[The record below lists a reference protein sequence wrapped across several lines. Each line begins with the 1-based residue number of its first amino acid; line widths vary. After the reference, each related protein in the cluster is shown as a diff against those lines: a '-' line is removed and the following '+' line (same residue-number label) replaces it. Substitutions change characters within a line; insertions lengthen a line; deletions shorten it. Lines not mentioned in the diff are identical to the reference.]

1 MQEIWDDTYIFF
13 YFYFII
19 FFLEQP
25 HSSVS
30 LYILHSVQ
38 PIAAAE
44 HHAEMHPT
52 GWASARRGIRKQRL
66 PLVAAP
72 RAMFKGEHSIAQADF
87 LKAKHDRRI
96 HEHVGWKDFK
106 W

>member
-1 MQEIWDDTYIFF
+1 MIHIFF
-13 YFYFII
+13 FIFTLLF
-19 FFLEQP
+19 FFLEQA

-38 PIAAAE
+38 PVVAAE
-44 HHAEMHPT
+44 QHHAEMHPT

-72 RAMFKGEHSIAQADF
+72 RATFKGERSIAQADF

-96 HEHVGWKDFK
+96 HERVGWKDFK